1 MAVCHRSDI
10 DLRQTKDPTMTP
22 PSDTSAVSDLL
33 LLDLTEAARRL
44 GGISTRTVRR
54 LIECGELPSVR
65 VGRRITIPIAALRTW
80 VAKQCPLAHTH
91 GGAGEA
97 VPEEKRT
104 CQESANVTK
113 TEFSP
118 VRTRRSGGRAI
129 QTEAAN
135 RLADLLE
142 FDVKRTQKGSRP
154 GR

>member
-1 MAVCHRSDI
+1 
-10 DLRQTKDPTMTP
+10 MTL
-22 PSDTSAVSDLL
+22 PSDRSAVSEPL
-33 LLDLTEAARRL
+33 LLDLPEAARWL

-54 LIECGELPSVR
+54 LIEREELPSVR
-65 VGRRITIPIAALRTW
+65 VGRRLTIPIAALRTW

-97 VPEEKRT
+97 VLEEKRT

-113 TEFSP
+113 MGYSP
-118 VRTRRSGGRAI
+118 VQTRPSGGRAI
-129 QTEAAN
+129 QMEAAN
-135 RLADLLE
+135 RLADLLA